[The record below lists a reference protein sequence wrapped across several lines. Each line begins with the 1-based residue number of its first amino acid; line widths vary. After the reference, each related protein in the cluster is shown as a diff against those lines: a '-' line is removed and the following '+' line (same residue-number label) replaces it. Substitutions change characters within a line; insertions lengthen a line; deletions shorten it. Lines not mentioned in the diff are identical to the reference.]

1 MHIGSCISESEQVPY
16 IGRKGLPT
24 FNVMAACDFDLCFT
38 FISVG
43 WEGSA
48 HDTRVFLGAINNP
61 SMNFPKPPEGKF
73 N

>member
-1 MHIGSCISESEQVPY
+1 MPY

-48 HDTRVFLGAINNP
+48 HDTRVFLSAINNP
-61 SMNFPKPPEGKF
+61 SMNFPKPPEVKF
-73 N
+73 NCLLYCILNFQRH